1 MTFIPGRTG
10 EVVPLLWS
18 RLWSSPAGHAI
29 VVGRFSGRRTGP
41 GHFGIV
47 PVNETATKPE
57 CARDRHLFGPGPKR
71 ILSLDGGGV
80 RGAIPVAFLEQIEK
94 VLTENLTK
102 KVRLGNYFD
111 LVSGTSTSR
120 SRSKG
125 FAGATKSTR
134 LPSFWLKSSKRS
146 ACA

>member
-1 MTFIPGRTG
+1 
-10 EVVPLLWS
+10 
-18 RLWSSPAGHAI
+18 
-29 VVGRFSGRRTGP
+29 
-41 GHFGIV
+41 
-47 PVNETATKPE
+47 VNETATKPE
-57 CARDRHLFGPGPKR
+57 CARDRNLFGPGPKR